1 MLVSLKKTNWVSKSD
16 SVEHFVR
23 ESGAIAW
30 PLRKVPFNVDE
41 FELLSFQVG
50 TNKKSQTIE
59 HQVYITHM
67 VFCPITSAVHSSW
80 LYSTNSIELSHLQVT
95 KIFCLFWVFIKMPIV
110 MLCSVGFSAPPYIFT
125 NDSELRWKWIYKIMY
140 TNLFH
145 VHVLSQPSCNWL
157 NWSCNKIRI
166 WIQTL

>member
-1 MLVSLKKTNWVSKSD
+1 MSNTLWEKVVQLRGHCVKSLSMWMSLSYFLSKLEQTRNPKRS
-16 SVEHFVR
+16 STKSTSLTWSFVL
-23 ESGAIAW
+23 S
-30 PLRKVPFNVDE
+30 
-41 FELLSFQVG
+41 LL
-50 TNKKSQTIE
+50 
-59 HQVYITHM
+59 
-67 VFCPITSAVHSSW
+67 P
-80 LYSTNSIELSHLQVT
+80 SIHHGFIVLIRSNYLTYKLQR
-95 KIFCLFWVFIKMPIV
+95 FFLFWVFIKMPIV